1 MTMVDFSQLPQPA
14 ILQALD
20 VEADIARRKN
30 EIIARAPADMRA
42 ALSRTLALESEPLTI
57 LTEHAAY
64 SELVFRARVNDAWR
78 ASTLVY
84 ATGADLDNLAAG
96 LGVQRL
102 VLIPADDT
110 TTPPTPAVYESDAR
124 LRLRAQLAWET
135 LAIGSADYY
144 TALALAHSA
153 QITDVWVYSPAPVEV
168 RVVAL
173 AGDAAPSDALLDS
186 LQTALRGGR
195 ASPTRSLTDH
205 VITEPAKLIRAQLIA
220 TLTLA
225 ASTGAELIV
234 AAARR
239 AFLDALAAGDARERQ
254 VRLGQIVDKSMVYAA
269 LRQPGVLR
277 VETDFADD
285 IVCAQDTAVVF
296 DMIEIRWET
305 R

>member
-1 MTMVDFSQLPQPA
+1 MSTVDFSQLAAPA
-14 ILQALD
+14 ILQPLD
-20 VEADIARRKN
+20 VESDIARRKT
-30 EIIARAPADMRA
+30 EIIARAPADMRD
-42 ALSRTLALESEPLTI
+42 ALARTLALESEPLTI

-78 ASTLVY
+78 ASSLVY
-84 ATGADLDNLAAG
+84 ATGADLDNLAAA
-96 LGVQRL
+96 LNVQRIE
-102 VLIPADDT
+102 LIPADDT
-110 TTPPTPAVYESDAR
+110 TTPPTLAVYESDAR

-153 QITDVWVYSPAPVEV
+153 DITDVHVYSPAPVEV

-173 AGDAAPSDALLDS
+173 AGDSAPSAALLDS

-205 VITEPAKLIRAQLIA
+205 VLTEPANIIRAQLHA
-220 TLTLA
+220 TLLLA
-225 ASTGAELIV
+225 AATGAELIV

-239 AFLDALAAGDARERQ
+239 AFADALAAGDARGRQ

-285 IVCAQDTAVVF
+285 IVCAADTAVVF
-296 DMIEIRWET
+296 DLVDIGWMVR
-305 R
+305 